1 MTPRTV
7 CHRQAAAGNAV
18 TRLTTDRRPR
28 SRANSL
34 WTTRATV
41 SSVYVTRA
49 CVGFHVRA
57 AAQQTR
63 SALSR
68 EFYTRVYI
76 AGF

>member
-1 MTPRTV
+1 MSDAP
-7 CHRQAAAGNAV
+7 HGLPLGPAAAG
-18 TRLTTDRRPR
+18 LTADRRPR
-28 SRANSL
+28 SRAHSL
-34 WTTRATV
+34 SWTTRATK
-41 SSVYVTRA
+41 SSVYVTRGRA

>member
-1 MTPRTV
+1 
-7 CHRQAAAGNAV
+7 
-18 TRLTTDRRPR
+18 
-28 SRANSL
+28 
-34 WTTRATV
+34 
-41 SSVYVTRA
+41 VYVTRA

-68 EFYTRVYI
+68 EFYTRVYT